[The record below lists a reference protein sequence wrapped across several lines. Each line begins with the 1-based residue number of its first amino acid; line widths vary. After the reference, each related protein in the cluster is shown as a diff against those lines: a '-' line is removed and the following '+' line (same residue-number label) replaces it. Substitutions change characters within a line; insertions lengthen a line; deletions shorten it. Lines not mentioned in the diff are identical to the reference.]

1 MHGVDMFSS
10 EETQVRRQIW
20 WACVMADRCVP
31 SSCFFS
37 IAHARLNQDMVQ
49 CILVSG
55 TTLFS
60 GMLMLLSGRPVMI
73 KDEDFETPLPNVDPV
88 RYQQD
93 MFQSVL
99 PSHDYF

>member
-1 MHGVDMFSS
+1 MFSS

-20 WACVMADRCVP
+20 WACVITDRCV
-31 SSCFFS
+31 SFLCFFT
-37 IAHARLNQDMVQ
+37 IAHCHLKSDMVQ
-49 CILVSG
+49 CILVSR

-99 PSHDYF
+99 PSHNYF

>member
-1 MHGVDMFSS
+1 MFLSHVS
-10 EETQVRRQIW
+10 VQLFML
-20 WACVMADRCVP
+20 A
-31 SSCFFS
+31 SY
-37 IAHARLNQDMVQ
+37 QDMVQ

-60 GMLMLLSGRPVMI
+60 DMLMLLSGRPVMI

-93 MFQSVL
+93 VFQSVL
-99 PSHDYF
+99 PSHHYF